1 MLKTTRLAAA
11 AALIAALLPFSA
23 EAFPVATAPV
33 AAPEAGLTLVAG
45 GCGPGFHRGPFL
57 GCRPN
62 GFRRPFVRPL
72 LRRPICRTVLLPIPH
87 RVCR

>member
-1 MLKTTRLAAA
+1 MRKTIKLAVAAA
-11 AALIAALLPFSA
+11 FITAALPLTA
-23 EAFPVATAPV
+23 EAFPIANAPAATPD
-33 AAPEAGLTLVAG
+33 AGVTLVAG

-62 GFRRPFVRPL
+62 RFIARPFVR
-72 LRRPICRTVLLPIPH
+72 RVYRPICRTVLLPLPH

>member
-1 MLKTTRLAAA
+1 MTRITKLAAA
-11 AALIAALLPFSA
+11 AALLCTLPLSA
-23 EAFPVATAPV
+23 QAFQVATAPG
-33 AAPEAGLTLVAG
+33 ASADAGLTLVSG

-62 GFRRPFVRPL
+62 GFRRPVVL
-72 LRRPICRTVLLPIPH
+72 VRRPVCRVVLLPLPH